1 MQPAERLSRKD
12 GTLLAGYAESVERL
26 RFALPYC
33 AGQRVLDAGCGSGF
47 GTHYLASHGAAS
59 AIGIDVSTEAIEE
72 ANEHFSFRGVKYVT
86 GNLQQLDAEARALG
100 RFGAIVSFETLPHLE
115 DPQPFLKA
123 ASAMLEESG
132 TLVLSTPNRAAIPID
147 ASGKPEYP
155 YQHHA
160 YAADELESVLRPHF
174 RSVHVWGQWLSAVG
188 QLRKAREYT
197 QFQYLCD
204 SYYQPAAR
212 LSRAL
217 RRALGKPTL
226 PPPQY
231 TADADAY
238 PGDFEIAPID
248 APPVPWEPLILIAVC
263 SHRP

>member
-33 AGQRVLDAGCGSGF
+33 TGQRVLDAGCGSGF

-86 GNLQQLDAEARALG
+86 GNLQQLADAGSLG

-115 DPQPFLKA
+115 DPEPFLQA
-123 ASAMLEESG
+123 ASAMLERGG
-132 TLVLSTPNRAAIPID
+132 TLVLSTPNRAAVPLD
-147 ASGKPEYP
+147 AAGKPRYH
-155 YQHHA
+155 YQHRA
-160 YAADELESVLRPHF
+160 YTAEQLEAALLRHF
-174 RSVHVWGQWLSAVG
+174 TKVEIWGQWLSAAG
-188 QLRKAREYT
+188 RLRKTRQYT

-217 RRALGKPTL
+217 RRALGKRTL
-226 PPPQY
+226 PPPEY
-231 TADADAY
+231 TADADSY
-238 PGDFEIAPID
+238 PGDFEIAPIGN
-248 APPVPWEPLILIAVC
+248 PPVPWEPLILLAVC
-263 SHRP
+263 SHGP